1 MTEES
6 GSNWFVRFLRVL
18 IRLLLVLLLGILI
31 GAAIFF
37 GIQYA
42 YQQVVIPSQQNTAAL
57 AELDTRVNQQW
68 QLIQDNNQDVE
79 KRLSILETNQDDLN
93 NRLAELVS
101 NLAQTSA
108 DLEVYHTQQNDLS
121 EKVADMDH
129 VVAALGIQIADLS
142 DQNEETKTKLETIDL
157 ATTLDPVYQQLE
169 TFKILLQINRSR
181 LFLLQ
186 DNYGLAQRELELA
199 GAMLDALSAQV
210 GEDQA
215 DEISIWQ
222 SRLDLAISHLP
233 DSPILAADDLEILW
247 SLMADEYSTS
257 SSTDQEL
264 STTQENET
272 EVVEPTVTATVTPTP
287 KP

>member
-108 DLEVYHTQQNDLS
+108 DLEVYHTQKNDLS

>member
-129 VVAALGIQIADLS
+129 VVAELGIQIADLS

>member
-68 QLIQDNNQDVE
+68 ELIQNNNQDVE
-79 KRLSILETNQDDLN
+79 KRLSNLETNQDDLN
-93 NRLAELVS
+93 NQLAELVA

-108 DLEVYHTQQNDLS
+108 DLEVYNTQQNDLS

-129 VVAALGIQIADLS
+129 VVAALGSQIADLS
-142 DQNEETKTKLETIDL
+142 EQNEETKTKLETIDL

-215 DEISIWQ
+215 DEISIWR

-257 SSTDQEL
+257 TSTDQEL
-264 STTQENET
+264 STTQKSET

>member
-68 QLIQDNNQDVE
+68 ELIQNNNQDVE
-79 KRLSILETNQDDLN
+79 KRLSNLETNQDDLN
-93 NRLAELVS
+93 NQLAELVA

-108 DLEVYHTQQNDLS
+108 DLEVYNTQQNDLS

-129 VVAALGIQIADLS
+129 VVAALGSQIADLS

-210 GEDQA
+210 REDQA

-233 DSPILAADDLEILW
+233 DNPILAADDLEILW
-247 SLMADEYSTS
+247 SLMADEYNTST
-257 SSTDQEL
+257 STDQEL

>member
-264 STTQENET
+264 LTTKENET